1 MHIIIMSMCI
11 HLIHALHAGPGGGL
25 HCGNAEDLDRVYAGA
40 GLPRL
45 AGDSGLAD
53 CVLPGLG
60 LGCGILDLCTQNLY
74 GGESSP
80 PLPVFAARLFDGV
93 SQAAVGQGV
102 LAATRLTSSS
112 SCRAR
117 AQSKRKPGGYNLAGE
132 EEAVGGSLNPSRIS
146 ARRATLRG
154 TTLGDA
160 ALSPMDSSVEAR
172 GARGGAKKKRGG
184 GTVKGGQM

>member
-1 MHIIIMSMCI
+1 MQVLAAAYTVAMLRILTEFMQAQVYLDWQETVVLQTAFS
-11 HLIHALHAGPGGGL
+11 LGSALAVVFWIFVPKIYM
-25 HCGNAEDLDRVYAGA
+25 AVSQA
-40 GLPRL
+40 
-45 AGDSGLAD
+45 
-53 CVLPGLG
+53 
-60 LGCGILDLCTQNLY
+60 
-74 GGESSP
+74 P

-117 AQSKRKPGGYNLAGE
+117 AQSNRKPGGYNLAGE